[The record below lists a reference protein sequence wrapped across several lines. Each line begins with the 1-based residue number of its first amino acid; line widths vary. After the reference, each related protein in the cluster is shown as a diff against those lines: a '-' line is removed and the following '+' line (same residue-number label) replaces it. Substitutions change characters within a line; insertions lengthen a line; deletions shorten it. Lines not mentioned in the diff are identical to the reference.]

1 MVQEKLLVKLQT
13 AAPSE
18 PQTRQSDVGLSG
30 LQAGRHLSLLAPP
43 LCPPGSPLGL
53 LGSPLCPLGSP
64 LGRQAAGEL
73 MCVLAAEGPWRR
85 FRHRLQQCPQGAIGK
100 IGRYG
105 PMAASVHDTWL

>member
-43 LCPPGSPLGL
+43 LCLLGSPLGL
-53 LGSPLCPLGSP
+53 LGSP